1 MNPRRTPLYQV
12 HVEAGARMVEF
23 AGWEMPVQYAG
34 ALEEHHAV
42 RRRVGMFDVSHMGRL
57 ELRGEDALA
66 FAQRMTCNDVFRLA
80 DGQAQYSAFL
90 TPEGTFVDDI
100 VVYRFGPQRIFI
112 CVNAATCAKDLAW
125 LQQHRQGRV
134 EVLDRSSEF
143 AQIAVQGPL
152 AEQVVQRL
160 TQVDLSTIKFY
171 WFVEGRVAGAPTLIS
186 RTGYT
191 GEKGF
196 ELYVAAEQAE
206 PLWTAL
212 MEAGRPEGIA
222 PAGLAARNTLRLEM
236 RYPLYGNDI
245 DEHHTPL
252 EAGLGWIVKLGT
264 GFIGEEALRRQAE
277 EGPAIR
283 LCGFELTEPGIVRDG
298 CPVHL
303 DGREVGRV
311 TSGGYAPS
319 LEKSIGLV
327 YLPADRTATGTP
339 LTVDIRGKM
348 RRAKVVETPFYRK
361 PK

>member
-1 MNPRRTPLYQV
+1 MNPKRTPLHRV
-12 HVEAGARMVEF
+12 HLEAGARMVEF
-23 AGWEMPVQYAG
+23 AGWELPVQYSG

-42 RRRVGMFDVSHMGRL
+42 RNRLGVFDVSHMGQL

-66 FAQRMTCNDVFRLA
+66 FAQRITCNDVSRLA

-90 TPEGTFVDDI
+90 TPNGTFLDDI

-112 CVNAATCAKDLAW
+112 CVNAATCAKDFAW
-125 LQQHRQGRV
+125 LLDHRQGRV
-134 EVLDRSSEF
+134 EVLDRSPEF
-143 AQIAVQGPL
+143 AQLAVQGPL

-160 TQVDLSTIKFY
+160 TPVNLAAIRYY
-171 WFVEGRVAGAPTLIS
+171 WFAEGPVAGIPAIIS

-196 ELYVAAEQAE
+196 ELYVASERAEA
-206 PLWTAL
+206 LWNAL
-212 MEAGRPEGIA
+212 FEAGRPEGIT

-245 DEHHTPL
+245 DDRHTPL
-252 EAGLGWIVKLGT
+252 EAGLGWIVKWGT

-277 EGPAIR
+277 QGPAVR
-283 LCGFELTEPGIVRDG
+283 LCGFEMTEPGIVRDG
-298 CPVHL
+298 CPVFL
-303 DGREVGRV
+303 DGQEVGKT

-319 LEKSIGLV
+319 IGRSVGLV
-327 YLPADRTATGTP
+327 YLPAGSTAVGTP

-348 RRAKVVETPFYRK
+348 RQAKVVETPFYRK